1 MERDQLSRKLAVILH
16 TDVVGSTLLVQKN
29 ETITHERIRTAFNNF
44 SETIAAYGGI
54 AREIRGDAL
63 IAEFDRASDAVAAA
77 LAFQVSNGE
86 LNATLDDGI
95 QPHLRMGISLGEV
108 VIADD
113 TITGAG
119 VVLAQR
125 LEQLAD
131 SGGVVV
137 QGSVSETVPA
147 RMPFEFES
155 LGEMT
160 LKGFDHPVRAF
171 AARLRPGEELPEPET
186 DATPQTA
193 KPKGLQVPDK
203 PSIAVLPFTNMSG
216 DPEQEYFSDG
226 ITEDIITELSR
237 FSLLN
242 VVARHSSFAFK
253 GDNVDI
259 KEVAEKLGV
268 QYIIE
273 GSVRRAGNRIRITA
287 QLIDAETGKHI
298 WGERYDREPGD
309 IFTVQD
315 EVTRAIVA
323 TIAAQLGKTVS
334 ENAARKPTTSIKSYE
349 YLLQANRQYYRFNP
363 DDNIAAARLYQKA
376 IERDPQFARA
386 YAGLANTY
394 TTDYFIGWRRTQNA
408 LQNGLEYAQK
418 ALEFDSN
425 DALARIILA
434 WALIGNGRWEE
445 AELELDRVLTSK
457 PGDADVLAEAGN
469 GFNAVGR
476 PEVGIALLEE
486 ATRLNPLFPDSY
498 QRWLGQAYY
507 RAGRYQEATT
517 TLRAVRVDGWGYGW
531 LAASF
536 ARLGELERARETL
549 NKFIAQRQKELKSSG
564 VSASTTADLLGNYKD
579 NFRTEADWQRLLDGL
594 HMAGLNK

>member
-1 MERDQLSRKLAVILH
+1 VTEEPTRKLAVLLH
-16 TDVVGSTLLVQKN
+16 ADVIGSTALVQLN
-29 ETITHERIRTAFNNF
+29 ETVAHQRIQDAFQRFSQTITHHNGT
-44 SETIAAYGGI
+44 TQ
-54 AREIRGDAL
+54 EIRGDAL
-63 IAEFDRASDAVAAA
+63 VAEFSRVSDAVTAA
-77 LAFQVSNGE
+77 LEFQSDNTTHNKEISDEICPE
-86 LNATLDDGI
+86 LRVGI
-95 QPHLRMGISLGEV
+95 ALGEV
-108 VIADD
+108 VVADN
-113 TITGAG
+113 TVTGEG
-119 VVLAQR
+119 IVLAQR
-125 LEQLAD
+125 LEQLAE
-131 SGGVVV
+131 SGGICI
-137 QGSVSETVPA
+137 QGAAYETIPK
-147 RMPFEFES
+147 RLPFEYEN
-155 LGEMT
+155 LGELE
-160 LKGFDHPVRAF
+160 LKGFN
-171 AARLRPGEELPEPET
+171 EPIRVYAVKQRSQPHAQIQQKVSTSDVAE
-186 DATPQTA
+186 
-193 KPKGLQVPDK
+193 K
-203 PSIAVLPFTNMSG
+203 PSIAVLPLNNMSG

-237 FSLLN
+237 FSILY

-253 GDNVDI
+253 GEKVDI

-268 QYIIE
+268 QYVVE
-273 GSVRRAGNRIRITA
+273 GSVRRVGNRARITA
-287 QLIDAETGKHI
+287 QLIDAETGNHI
-298 WGERYDREPGD
+298 WSERYDRELDD
-309 IFTVQD
+309 IFAVQD

-334 ENAARKPTTSIKSYE
+334 EKAARKTTTSIKSYE

-386 YAGLANTY
+386 YAGLANAY

-445 AELELDRVLTSK
+445 AELELDRVLTSE

-469 GFNAVGR
+469 GFNGVGR

-549 NKFIAQRQKELKSSG
+549 NQFIAQRQKELKSSG

-579 NFRTEADWQRLLDGL
+579 NFRTEADWQHLLDGL
-594 HMAGLNK
+594 HMAGLTE

>member
-1 MERDQLSRKLAVILH
+1 MEKEHLSRKLAVILH
-16 TDVVGSTLLVQKN
+16 ADVVGSTALVQQH
-29 ETITHERIRTAFNNF
+29 ETLAHERIQATFNRF
-44 SETIAAYGGI
+44 SETINTYGGLTH
-54 AREIRGDAL
+54 ELRGDAL
-63 IAEFDRASDAVAAA
+63 VAEFDRASDAVTAA
-77 LAFQVSNGE
+77 LAFQISNGE
-86 LNATLDDGI
+86 LNATLDDGM
-95 QPHLRMGISLGEV
+95 QPQLRMGISLGEV
-108 VIADD
+108 VIADN

-147 RMPFEFES
+147 RMPFGFES

-186 DATPQTA
+186 DATPETG
-193 KPKGLQVPDK
+193 KPKGLQFPDK
-203 PSIAVLPFTNMSG
+203 PSIAVLPLNNMSG
-216 DPEQEYFSDG
+216 DSEQEYFSDG
-226 ITEDIITELSR
+226 ITGDIITELSR
-237 FSLLN
+237 FSILY

-253 GDNVDI
+253 GEKVDI

-268 QYIIE
+268 QYVVE
-273 GSVRRAGNRIRITA
+273 GSVRRVGNRARITA

-298 WGERYDREPGD
+298 WGERYDRELDD
-309 IFTVQD
+309 IFAVQD

-334 ENAARKPTTSIKSYE
+334 ENAARKTTTSIKSYE
-349 YLLQANRQYYRFNP
+349 YLLQANRKYYRFNTE
-363 DDNIAAARLYQKA
+363 DNISAAGLYQKA
-376 IERDPQFARA
+376 IERDPQFSRA

-394 TTDYFIGWRRTQNA
+394 TTDYFLGWLRTNNA
-408 LQNGLEYAQK
+408 LQNGLENAQK

-434 WALIGNGRWEE
+434 WAFIGNGQWGE
-445 AELELDRVLTSK
+445 AELELDRVLTLK
-457 PGDADVLAEAGN
+457 PGDADILAEAGN
-469 GFNAVGR
+469 SFVSVGR
-476 PEVGIALLEE
+476 YEIGIDLLEE
-486 ATRLNPLFPDSY
+486 AIRLNPLFPDSY
-498 QRWLGQAYY
+498 QRWLGCAYY
-507 RAGRYQEATT
+507 VAGRYPEAINS
-517 TLRAVRVDGWGYGW
+517 LRAIAVDSWSYGY

-536 ARLGELERARETL
+536 ARVGELEYARNAL
-549 NKFIAQRQKELKSSG
+549 NKFIAQRQKELESSG

-579 NFRTEADWQRLLDGL
+579 NFRTEAEWQHLLDGL
-594 HMAGLNK
+594 HMAGLTE